1 MKNKKIVVFLLIAVM
16 VLGFTLT
23 ALVGC
28 KDWKDVDYEEMT
40 EFLNAAVENT
50 AQNKNINNLKLGA
63 LMTIDTTYGDSK
75 KTYTI
80 DINAA
85 LALDPTN
92 SAQNQASLEIKDVT
106 SGKNVVSAYYHEND
120 PSVYLLLG
128 ENKYKL
134 NAFAV
139 KKILEKNNASVS
151 NDDADAISSTVTGG
165 ISDFLDL
172 LSMVVSFDGVNAQ
185 VSKKGTSYR
194 LSINLGTLLNG
205 LLNNEEDATIPELVG
220 GIVTTLGLDVEA
232 KNLAAVLPALE
243 LGININ
249 VSSKKAEEAVIT
261 GITADLSCP
270 AKNIEIN
277 KKEGKG
283 TLLKLNIAND
293 FTATANID
301 LKFGDAVNPVFP
313 ADYASYPAGI
323 GAINLSAKGSLTLKQ
338 GVENVSLFNI
348 LNINVPAGTYDL
360 ELAIAADP
368 AKLVNLDF
376 TGIHSLPHA
385 IDKAIEAVNSALDYL
400 NVKITKDGADFLQI
414 ELAKNTASGNVEV
427 GKVKLDALGIDSSS
441 GLGKLIGRLEGM
453 SLVEAWSGIS
463 GLGLFTLPAK
473 LDPGYVYANDKDY
486 KDGYAVDTA
495 NGYVDANKDGE
506 PDRDKDGNLVVGADF
521 ELYKGVPTP
530 KAACGYVK
538 DEAGN
543 WKVDTEHGYRA
554 NSNGSVRFDSN
565 GDFAVAN
572 GYVLYKGRPMLKA
585 DYDALPA
592 EDKEEQS
599 SELIPSTVKDLIDG
613 LSIVAENG
621 QISIKLSDMG
631 FKLGESETKDL
642 KLSATLG
649 LDKTG
654 ININAEIKGL
664 NNIKIKEGDNWVSV
678 GLPELLQVLVNIKF
692 TDISYGTAGK

>member
-139 KKILEKNNASVS
+139 KEILKKNNASVS

-185 VSKKGTSYR
+185 VSRKGTSYR

-220 GIVTTLGLDVEA
+220 GIVTALGLDVEA

-301 LKFGDAVNPVFP
+301 LKFGDAVTPVFP

-323 GAINLSAKGSLTLKQ
+323 GAINLSAKGSLTLEQ
-338 GVENVSLFNI
+338 GIENVSLFGL
-348 LNINVPAGTYDL
+348 LNINIPADTYNL
-360 ELAIAADP
+360 EFAIAADP

-385 IDKAIEAVNSALDYL
+385 IDKAIEAVNTALDYL
-400 NVKITKDGADFLQI
+400 NIKITTKDDADFLQV
-414 ELAKNTASGNVEV
+414 ELSKKNNNLVVSAL
-427 GKVKLDALGIDSSS
+427 KIDALGLNLEEL
-441 GLGKLIGRLEGM
+441 GLGGLT
-453 SLVEAWSGIS
+453 SGNMAIS
-463 GLGLFTLPAK
+463 TVWNTLSGSIIKLPAN
-473 LDPGYVYANDKDY
+473 LDPGYVYANGTDY
-486 KDGYAVDTA
+486 KGGYAVDTA

-554 NSNGSVRFDSN
+554 NSNGTVRFDSN

-585 DYDALPA
+585 DYDALPD

-599 SELIPSTVKDLIDG
+599 SELIPSTVKDIIDG

-621 QISIKLSDMG
+621 KISVTLGNIG
-631 FKLGESETKDL
+631 FKLGESETKEL
-642 KLSATLG
+642 FLSATLG

-654 ININAEIKGL
+654 ININAEIRGL
-664 NNIKIKEGDNWVSV
+664 NHIKIEEGDTWVSV
-678 GLPELLQVLVNIKF
+678 GLPELLNALVNIKF